1 MKVCSLTDIGVRRE
15 MNQDYFFASEEP
27 VGALPNLFLVADG
40 MGGHSGGDFA
50 SRNVVETICETAR
63 KTRKVKIPNVLRECL
78 EQANGTLREYAGEH
92 PKMTGMGTTLVA
104 AVLVDHTLIVANV
117 GDSRLY
123 VIGDTIRQ
131 VTEDH
136 SLVNE
141 MLLRGEIDEETA
153 KFHPDK
159 NIITRAMGASDTVKP
174 DIFEETL
181 APGEIVLLCTD
192 GLTNMV
198 EDDEILSAMKKSKS
212 LAKNTEHLVEL
223 ANEHGGKD
231 NITVI
236 TIDPEFE
243 R

>member
-1 MKVCSLTDIGVRRE
+1 

-50 SRNVVETICETAR
+50 SRSVVETMCEVAR
-63 KTRKVKIPNVLRECL
+63 KTRKIKVPNILRECL
-78 EQANGTLREYAGEH
+78 EQANSTLREYAKEH
-92 PKMTGMGTTLVA
+92 PKMKGMGTTIVA

-136 SLVNE
+136 SLVHE

-159 NIITRAMGASDTVKP
+159 NIITRAIGAADTVKP

-181 APGEIVLLCTD
+181 EPGELVLMCTD

-198 EDDEILSAMKKSKS
+198 EEKQILTVMKRSKS
-212 LAKNTEHLVEL
+212 LTKNTEHLVGL